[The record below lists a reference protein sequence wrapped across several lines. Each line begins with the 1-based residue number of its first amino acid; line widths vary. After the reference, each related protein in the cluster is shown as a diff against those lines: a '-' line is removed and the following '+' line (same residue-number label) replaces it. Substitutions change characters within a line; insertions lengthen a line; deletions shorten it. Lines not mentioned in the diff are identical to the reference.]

1 MLFSYSVQI
10 GDGAPRRGE
19 VEASS
24 ATDAAKFA
32 ALRHADQGLGCVV
45 ISRIFEPPLHHGL
58 RVLEAH
64 DLPRVNFKHS
74 LYERPLR
81 RQARDV

>member
-24 ATDAAKFA
+24 ATEAAKFA
-32 ALRHADQGLGCVV
+32 ALRHADQGLGRIT
-45 ISRIFEPPLHHGL
+45 ISHIFEPPLRHGL
-58 RVLEAH
+58 RILEAH
-64 DLPRVNFKHS
+64 DLPRINFKHS

-81 RQARDV
+81 RQARDL